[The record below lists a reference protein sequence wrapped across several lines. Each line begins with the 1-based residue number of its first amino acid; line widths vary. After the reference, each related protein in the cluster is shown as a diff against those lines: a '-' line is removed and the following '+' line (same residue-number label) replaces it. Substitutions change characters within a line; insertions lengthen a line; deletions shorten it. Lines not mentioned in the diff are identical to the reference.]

1 LDLKSRG
8 SICWGVN
15 MIEQIMSA
23 YGIHPVDIDHVTRKV
38 SRVTDGVI
46 DFALKA
52 STMTSTS
59 LTNWQQVLHQANHSN
74 LPGVLPVYL
83 TIDNALYTVKG
94 SHILYLMPWI
104 EENNQEELNIELLF
118 KYIGQIHQRTQFTTT
133 IPGDKTKQQF
143 KEYQNSNE
151 SDFQFL
157 FNSVQQF
164 EQNKYMSP
172 FELLICSQFISLE
185 NVFNVLN
192 SFVDR
197 FMNARD
203 ETSLWN
209 LSLCHGNLK
218 REHLIQSSQ
227 LYIINWE
234 NAKYDNAII
243 DLTSIFSSIVNEP
256 LIEPD
261 PLIDQF
267 EVYLQENELEIDEL
281 YLLVI
286 FLLDCREY
294 LSIIKNYLNRNPSH
308 YSMINQIIKLQHTYR
323 ILMLGLKI
331 AEHVETKENDSLLDD
346 LDNLE
351 S

>member
-1 LDLKSRG
+1 
-8 SICWGVN
+8 
-15 MIEQIMSA
+15 MSD
-23 YGIHPVDIDHVTRKV
+23 YGIHPVDIDHVTRKMFK
-38 SRVTDGVI
+38 VTDGVTE
-46 DFALKA
+46 FALKN
-52 STMTSTS
+52 SSMTSTS
-59 LTNWQQVLHQANHSN
+59 LTNWQQVLHQANHRN

-83 TIDNALYTVKG
+83 TTDNALYTLKD
-94 SHILYLMPWI
+94 SHVLYLMPWI
-104 EENNQEELNIELLF
+104 EENNQELNIELLF
-118 KYIGQIHQRTQFTTT
+118 KYIGQIHQRTKFTTT
-133 IPGDKTKQQF
+133 IPSDKTKQQF
-143 KEYQNSNE
+143 IEYQNSNE
-151 SDFQFL
+151 SNLQFL
-157 FNSVQQF
+157 SKSVQQF
-164 EQNKYMSP
+164 EKSKYMSP

-185 NVFNVLN
+185 NIFSVLN

-197 FMNARD
+197 FMNDRD

-218 REHLIQSSQ
+218 REHLIQSDH

-243 DLTSIFSSIVNEP
+243 DLTSLFSSIVNES

-261 PLIDQF
+261 PLIDLF

-294 LSIIKNYLNRNPSH
+294 LSIVKNYLNRNPSH
-308 YSMINQIIKLQHTYR
+308 YSMINQIIQLQQTYR

-331 AEHVETKENDSLLDD
+331 AEYVETKEDDFLLDD
-346 LDNLE
+346 LDDLE